1 MPKKSTKNVKLVEE
15 TVAEDNTTQKTT
27 TTTTKQ
33 TGGGETPSPDTV
45 KAAPS
50 IVRDE
55 IIDIEWET
63 IRPVYEMK
71 QRLTEIEQY
80 FANTCLEYEKIK
92 ANLIS
97 QITYGQNDMFIMAQ
111 TIQKSKNIDESLTYE
126 LKLPANPEEK
136 GYFLRKD
143 DSSGI

>member
-15 TVAEDNTTQKTT
+15 TIAEETTTQETS

-33 TGGGETPSPDTV
+33 TGKTPTPDAT
-45 KAAPS
+45 KAPPS

-71 QRLTEIEQY
+71 QRISEIEQY

-111 TIQKSKNIDESLTYE
+111 TIQKSKNIDENLTYE